1 MVSIYKL
8 VGASNEIWAVGIDEM
23 EKWNIKNLDQES
35 GYIKGFYY
43 DINDNEHI
51 EYKAIRYNIPSNKY
65 EVKIYGLARKIKNK
79 NGMENYGFLFELT
92 QVQILTSKTDPS
104 ETDFSKLFE

>member
-1 MVSIYKL
+1 MEWFQFTSWSFK
-8 VGASNEIWAVGIDEM
+8 EIWAVGIDEM

-79 NGMENYGFLFELT
+79 MAWK
-92 QVQILTSKTDPS
+92 IMDS
-104 ETDFSKLFE
+104 FSN

>member
-1 MVSIYKL
+1 
-8 VGASNEIWAVGIDEM
+8 M

-65 EVKIYGLARKIKNK
+65 EVKF
-79 NGMENYGFLFELT
+79 M
-92 QVQILTSKTDPS
+92 V
-104 ETDFSKLFE
+104 